1 MCFVLFS
8 WFLIW
13 RLCCASSRNWIL
25 RIPYI
30 QVSCS
35 ISSFKTQLT
44 NMHVQYSRERNSSIS
59 RWLIE
64 RASSMVYVGSS
75 YWWTLCHTHG
85 YQDKVNLSSFESTY
99 QDKVNLSKI
108 NRQWYEMHPF
118 FLWSLIFFHAYLWL
132 ALLFTNLSTK
142 FSKSWVK
149 INHRSDNMGVVGF
162 W

>member
-1 MCFVLFS
+1 MSKLFIY
-8 WFLIW
+8 WIFFMLVH
-13 RLCCASSRNWIL
+13 CCDTSM
-25 RIPYI
+25 YI

-44 NMHVQYSRERNSSIS
+44 NMYVQYSRQRNSSIS

-64 RASSMVYVGSS
+64 RVSSMVSVGSS

-99 QDKVNLSKI
+99 QDNVNLSKI
-108 NRQWYEMHPF
+108 NPTTIWDAPI
-118 FLWSLIFFHAYLWL
+118 FLWSLIFFHASLWL

-149 INHRSDNMGVVGF
+149 INRRSDNMGVVGIF
-162 W
+162 FFFGE

>member
-108 NRQWYEMHPF
+108 NRQRYETHPF
-118 FLWSLIFFHAYLWL
+118 FLMVPDILPCIFMA
-132 ALLFTNLSTK
+132 STPVHQPVHQI
-142 FSKSWVK
+142 FQILGQNQSQV
-149 INHRSDNMGVVGF
+149 R
-162 W
+162 